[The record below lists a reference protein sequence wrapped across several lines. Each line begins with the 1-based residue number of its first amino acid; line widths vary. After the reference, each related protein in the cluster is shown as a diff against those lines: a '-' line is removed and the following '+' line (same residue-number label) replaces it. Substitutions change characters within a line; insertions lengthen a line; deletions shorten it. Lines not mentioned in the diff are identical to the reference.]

1 MNWPAWKGES
11 GYNRWMKLFARSAR
25 VAAGAL
31 MVTAFLPACHKENT
45 WGPDVW
51 AVVDG
56 KPIYRA
62 EVERQFRSRISQSG
76 TDPSNPE
83 QALSFKLNILNELI
97 NNQILMAHAERS
109 GVSVSET
116 EVDQK
121 LAELESPY
129 NKEEFERK
137 LTDQGLTRDALRQE
151 IRQSLLVTK
160 LINKDITARLSVS
173 DAEIADFY
181 QRNQSRFNVPETTYH
196 LGQIEV
202 TPVRTPGVR
211 NLKND
216 DADNPAA
223 AERKIRAIYA
233 RLRAGDDFAKLA
245 KEYSEEPRTS
255 SGGGDMGFVPA
266 SALEH
271 DPQLKRAIVALKIG
285 EVSGIIPAPS
295 GYHIVKL
302 LGREERGQRTLDDPS
317 VKNAI
322 RQSLMNGKEEL
333 LRAAYIE
340 NLRNRAKVENFLA
353 SQVVGAGGNPPASK

>member
-1 MNWPAWKGES
+1 
-11 GYNRWMKLFARSAR
+11 MKRFARSAC
-25 VAAGAL
+25 VAVGAL
-31 MVTAFLPACHKENT
+31 MVAGVFPACQKAKT

-62 EVERQFRSRISQSG
+62 EVERQFHSRLSQSG

-97 NNQILMAHAERS
+97 NNQILVAHAERS

-129 NKEEFERK
+129 SKEEFERK
-137 LTDQGLTRDALRQE
+137 LTGQAMTRDALRQE
-151 IRQSLLVTK
+151 VRQSLLVTK

-181 QRNQSRFNVPETTYH
+181 QRNPSRFNVPETTYH
-196 LGQIEV
+196 LAQIEV
-202 TPVRTPGVR
+202 TTVRTPDVR

-216 DADNPAA
+216 DATSAAA
-223 AERKIRAIYA
+223 AERKVQAIYA

-255 SGGGDMGFVPA
+255 SGGGDMGFIPA
-266 SALEH
+266 SSLEH
-271 DPQLKRAIVALKIG
+271 DPQLKRAILSLKVG
-285 EVSGIIPAPS
+285 EFSSIIRAPS
-295 GYHIVKL
+295 GYHILKL
-302 LGREERGQRTLDDPS
+302 LGREERGQRKLEDPS

-340 NLRNRAKVENFLA
+340 NLRNRARVENFLA
-353 SQVVGAGGNPPASK
+353 AQVVGAGGNPPPSK